1 MPYTVSSPEFARFRE
16 LARQANSDA
25 PVFLTHYQAEQDLHS
40 AVASILLLLASL
52 SPRVFKNL
60 CCVLLL
66 PPRASCQGPSAGE
79 HLDCGR
85 YRHLRV
91 RLVCGG
97 RRGPSDQRDHREPAH
112 QHSRQRRRSPR
123 RPLGTPRRTCKSR
136 PPPSLSQGPQPPIA
150 AAACVLS
157 AADISPLVGQG
168 TAPVPAP
175 AQVDTTSSPATQA
188 SVSPVSQISG
198 VRVGLSTAASR
209 PASRPAPPWRASA
222 W

>member
-79 HLDCGR
+79 RLDCGR
-85 YRHLRV
+85 YRHLCV

-97 RRGPSDQRDHREPAH
+97 RRGPSDQRDHREPPTSTAGGAAGVIGGRWARRAARAGH
-112 QHSRQRRRSPR
+112 ARRRPCRRDLSPPSQLLLACCQVLTSAPLLVRALPQSLR
-123 RPLGTPRRTCKSR
+123 RPRSTRPRA
-136 PPPSLSQGPQPPIA
+136 QPP
-150 AAACVLS
+150 
-157 AADISPLVGQG
+157 
-168 TAPVPAP
+168 
-175 AQVDTTSSPATQA
+175 
-188 SVSPVSQISG
+188 
-198 VRVGLSTAASR
+198 R
-209 PASRPAPPWRASA
+209 PA
-222 W
+222 